1 MLYFVRVN
9 VSLIVPRGRGH
20 VCFQGVC
27 VCILLSVSVV
37 TLAVGIFT
45 FTALR
50 CSFLAKKQQR
60 ALCHLLFVNI
70 KLED

>member
-9 VSLIVPRGRGH
+9 VSLIVPHGRGH

-45 FTALR
+45 FTALG
-50 CSFLAKKQQR
+50 CSFVAKKQQR
-60 ALCHLLFVNI
+60 TLCHLLYVNI